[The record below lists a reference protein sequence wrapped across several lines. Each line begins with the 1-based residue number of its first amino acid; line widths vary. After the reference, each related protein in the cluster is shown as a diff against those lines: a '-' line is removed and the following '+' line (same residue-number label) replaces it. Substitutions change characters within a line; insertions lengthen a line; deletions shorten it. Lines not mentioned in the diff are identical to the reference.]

1 MLMMGCVYLMRLL
14 NSFYKSLSSAF
25 LFFFLHFFSW
35 KPYQSLKI
43 KAFCLK
49 KRFFFFLYYFNM
61 WVEKQKKAIQ
71 IKKEAKSPNHSRLL
85 KLHFFFKIMV
95 IQKLNTLNSQFFK
108 SICWSFKNISN
119 GATWNVYGVM
129 MMHRLHTQLWCKT
142 T

>member
-1 MLMMGCVYLMRLL
+1 MCLFNATFEQLL
-14 NSFYKSLSSAF
+14 QKFILSIF
-25 LFFFLHFFSW
+25 ILLFAFFLKTIPVVENKSIL
-35 KPYQSLKI
+35 SE
-43 KAFCLK
+43 

-85 KLHFFFKIMV
+85 KLHFFFEILV

-129 MMHRLHTQLWCKT
+129 MMHRLHTQLWCKRPRFD
-142 T
+142 